1 MSLEFRPTIKG
12 INITSSDTQK
22 VTLEITNGSLEGKI
36 EELNK
41 FVGKTVT
48 LAVVP
53 ETYTY
58 KIPYEKESNTPQEL
72 YVVNG
77 DGTIEFVKEEQ
88 TALDI
93 DGQAPDVELRDFI
106 VDKDVCD
113 AFIKNAKSLEFPGN
127 INPRAVLLE
136 LEEGEP
142 LSEIAERNEMS
153 ETAVMKELDRA
164 REYYAPYADAWNKKR
179 SEVVFAEEVTGK
191 ADAEP
196 EEAENQPKTE
206 EKITKAAE
214 DETPETENSDVPY

>member
-22 VTLEITNGSLEGKI
+22 VTLEITNGSLAGKI
-36 EELNK
+36 EKLNQY
-41 FVGKTVT
+41 VGKTVT

-113 AFIKNAKSLEFPGN
+113 SFIKNAKSLEFPGN

-136 LEEGEP
+136 LEDGES

-164 REYYAPYADAWNKKR
+164 REYYAPYADAWNQKR
-179 SEVVFAEEVTGK
+179 NEVVFAEEVTEK

-196 EEAENQPKTE
+196 EESENEPETE
-206 EKITKAAE
+206 EKLTEVSE
-214 DETPETENSDVPY
+214 DETSEKENSDDPY

>member
-22 VTLEITNGSLEGKI
+22 VTLEITNGSLAGKI
-36 EELNK
+36 EELNQY
-41 FVGKTVT
+41 VGKTVT

-136 LEEGEP
+136 LEDGEP

-164 REYYAPYADAWNKKR
+164 HEYYAPYADAWNRKR
-179 SEVVFAEEVTGK
+179 SEVVFAEEVTEK

-196 EEAENQPKTE
+196 EESENEPETE
-206 EKITKAAE
+206 EKIIEAAE
-214 DETPETENSDVPY
+214 DETPEKENSDDPY